1 LQQLKIAKVIQQ
13 FISKSFKISILLIL
27 ISASLFAQTGK
38 IAGKVTD
45 KVSGETLIGL
55 TVGIDGTTKG
65 AATDVEGRFVIANLA
80 PGKYNVTFRYLG
92 YQTKNVTGVEVKDGA
107 VTTLNII
114 LEETTSQSLGEVV
127 VTATYRQAT
136 VGALYAEQKNAV
148 SISSGISSDQIKK
161 SPDRNTSEIVKRVSG
176 ASIQDNKFIVV
187 RGLNERYNLT
197 MLNNS
202 VLPSS
207 ESDRKAFSFDIFP
220 SNMIDKIVITKTATA
235 DLPGDFAG
243 GVVQIATKDVPDA
256 DFLEFSIGTGFNTV
270 STGKD
275 FISNGQ
281 TTANWLSFTDNS
293 RKLPNSI
300 PSPLGIRQ
308 STDAQKVGYS
318 LDLGNPYRPQT
329 STALPSQNHQ
339 LTLGLRKDLKEG
351 GNFGTIVSLNYRNSM
366 TLVDF
371 TRTDFDDPT
380 TLTNPLKSF
389 NDPQNRFNSTL
400 GGLANFA
407 LTKEKFKI
415 SLKNIFSRGYDET
428 YYQRTGFD
436 GNNIIDVQ
444 LFANDLNTRSLSSTQ
459 LDGDHQIGK
468 KGYKFNWNLNYSRID
483 REQPDFRTAFYT
495 RSQNTN
501 EPYSLVDRN
510 TRRFYSD
517 LEEDNYGGSMNLTIP
532 FDWKS
537 NKQTFKVG
545 ALAALKSRD
554 FNGRFFQLRANNNAF
569 TREISKLPI
578 WDIYNP
584 LYIKEDVLFF
594 DDFTN
599 NVDSYKANSELGAAY
614 AMMDNKF
621 GEKVRLVYGIRT
633 EYYQQNIDATDQSGR
648 KVDGKQNFL
657 DVLPSANLT
666 YNLSDK
672 ANFRV
677 SASRTVN
684 RPEFRELAPF
694 DFFNFTENNSVVGNP
709 GLKRGQINNVDLRY
723 ELYPSQGEA
732 VTATLFYKDF
742 SNPIEFSTDGQSNQD
757 LRKFTYR
764 NAESAYALGF
774 ELDIRKKL
782 SFLGSAEWL
791 NNFIAFTNVS
801 FIKSQVNVVTL
812 IGTEKRPLQG
822 QSPFLVNAG
831 LQYNSTKSGF
841 STSLLYNR
849 IGDRIYVVGIDQ
861 GYPAWIDKGR
871 DILDIQVSKR
881 ILKNKAEIKLN
892 FSDLLAQDF
901 LIYQNFTDYKLRFD
915 EKDSRSIFRSNQGSN
930 IGLSFSYN
938 IGL

>member
-1 LQQLKIAKVIQQ
+1 MKSQIILKTALVTLVFVI
-13 FISKSFKISILLIL
+13 LG
-27 ISASLFAQTGK
+27 ANVYAQATGK
-38 IAGKVTD
+38 ISGI
-45 KVSGETLIGL
+45 VSDQKTGETLIG
-55 TVGIDGTTKG
+55 VSVKIAGTTKG
-65 AATDVEGRFVIANLA
+65 VGTDVEGRYTIGGLTT
-80 PGKYNVTFRYLG
+80 GKYALQISYVG
-92 YQTKNVTGVEVKDGA
+92 YSQKNVTEIEVKEGTTTA
-107 VTTLNII
+107 VNIVLEESSSQTLNQVVI
-114 LEETTSQSLGEVV
+114 TSTAKQESVNSLF
-127 VTATYRQAT
+127 
-136 VGALYAEQKNAV
+136 LKQKTNI
-148 SISSGISSDQIKK
+148 SISSGISSEQIKI
-161 SPDRNTSEIVKRVSG
+161 SPDKNTSEVIKRVSG

-256 DFLEFSIGTGFNTV
+256 NFLEVSLGTGFNSV

-275 FISNGQ
+275 FISNGNSA
-281 TTANWLSFTDNS
+281 ANWLTFADNS
-293 RKLPNSI
+293 RKLPTNI

-318 LDLGNPYRPQT
+318 LNLGNAYQPQT
-329 STALPSQNHQ
+329 TTALPTQNHQ

-351 GNFGTIVSLNYRNSM
+351 GSFGSLFSVNYRNSM

-371 TRTDFDDPT
+371 RRTDFDDPT
-380 TLTNPLKSF
+380 QLVNPLKDF
-389 NDPQNRFNSTL
+389 VDPQNRFNSSL
-400 GGLANFA
+400 GGLANFT

-436 GNNIIDVQ
+436 GNNLIDVQ
-444 LFANDLNTRSLSSTQ
+444 LFANDLSTRSLYSSQ

-468 KGYKFNWNLNYSRID
+468 KGVKLSWNLNYSRID
-483 REQPDFRTAFYT
+483 REQPDFRTAFYA
-495 RSQNTN
+495 RSQNTSGSF
-501 EPYSLVDRN
+501 SLVDRN

-517 LEEDNYGGSMNLTIP
+517 LEEDNYGGSVNVSFP

-537 NKQTFKVG
+537 KKQTFKVG
-545 ALAALKSRD
+545 ALGALKTRD
-554 FNGRFFQLRANNNAF
+554 FKGRFFQLRANNNAF
-569 TREISKLPI
+569 TREITKLPI

-584 LYIKEDVLFF
+584 QYIKPDVIFF

-599 NVDSYKANSELGAAY
+599 NVDSYQANSELGAAY

-621 GEKVRLVYGIRT
+621 GEKLRLVYGVRT
-633 EYYQQNIDATDQSGR
+633 EFYQQNIDAFDQSGR
-648 KVDGKQNFL
+648 KVDGLQTFL
-657 DVLPSANLT
+657 DILPSANLT
-666 YNLSDK
+666 YNLTDK
-672 ANFRV
+672 ANFRI
-677 SASRTVN
+677 SASKTVN

-709 GLKRGQINNVDLRY
+709 NLERGQITNFDLRY
-723 ELYPSQGEA
+723 ELYPSLGEA
-732 VTATLFYKDF
+732 ITATVFYKNF
-742 SNPIEFSTDGQSNQD
+742 RNPIEFSTDAQSNQD

-764 NAESAYALGF
+764 NAQNAYAVGV

-791 NNFIAFTNVS
+791 NNLTAFSNIS
-801 FIKSQVNVVTL
+801 LIKSQVDVVTL
-812 IGTEKRPLQG
+812 LGTEKRPLQG
-822 QSPFLVNAG
+822 QSPFLINAG
-831 LQYNSTKSGF
+831 MQFNSSKSGL
-841 STSLLYNR
+841 SASILYNR
-849 IGDRIYVVGIDQ
+849 IGDRIYVVGIDE

-871 DILDIQVSKR
+871 DIIDFQVSKK
-881 ILKNKAEIKLN
+881 LFSKKAEIKLN
-892 FSDLLAQDF
+892 VSDILAQDF
-901 LIYQNFTDYKLRFD
+901 LIYQNFTDYQLRFD
-915 EKDSRSIFRSNQGSN
+915 SRDSRSIFRSNQGRN
-930 IGLSFSYN
+930 ISVSFSYN
-938 IGL
+938 IGLVKKK